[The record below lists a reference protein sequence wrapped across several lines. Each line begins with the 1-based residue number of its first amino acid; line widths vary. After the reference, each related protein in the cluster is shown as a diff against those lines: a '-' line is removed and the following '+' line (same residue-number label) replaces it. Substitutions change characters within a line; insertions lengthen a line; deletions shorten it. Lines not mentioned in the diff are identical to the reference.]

1 MFDKL
6 YNTSCLKLMS
16 LNEEFKILHFIF
28 QKFNISFKNIAI
40 FLQFVKNYNSFLCQE
55 KSALK
60 GPFIL
65 WNKLSLPTVF
75 KSKIKISEW
84 GYICLHCNF
93 FLDDNTC
100 ICQNDEND
108 SKFKRNLIPK
118 KINRIICKCHSCGH
132 FILFGSESWIVF
144 RSICNSQREAT
155 VVVLSINA
163 GTWICFAY
171 IS

>member
-1 MFDKL
+1 MRSSKSYILSFR
-6 YNTSCLKLMS
+6 S
-16 LNEEFKILHFIF
+16 LTFLSKILQSSYNLWKI
-28 QKFNISFKNIAI
+28 IIA
-40 FLQFVKNYNSFLCQE
+40 FYVKK

-118 KINRIICKCHSCGH
+118 KINRIIRKCHSCGH
-132 FILFGSESWIVF
+132 FILFGSESWIVV